1 MSVVFRIDSITNT
14 FHRMVHRSEELPEW
28 RVDQDFS
35 VDHLLSSEYHPEW
48 WDQRKNEVRSR
59 SLSSFQVIIHKCVLL
74 SNQKCRMMW
83 VKQVEYP
90 RLRASSNYLLDRS
103 NLNSWMRSSGT
114 SLRSD
119 DLPLYLVSIEMKHWL
134 LFAMNYSLDR
144 ISPHCHCWSL
154 RSLSIVRTSRLF
166 VTSNWWISTR
176 PWTLIRHSI
185 TTGSS
190 INCTPFCWWSTIA
203 SLKYHRR
210 WANASF
216 PSFDISFMI
225 WFLKSTRI
233 NYLVM
238 TWTIKTSTIKWMC
251 KAEEEYVD
259 D

>member
-1 MSVVFRIDSITNT
+1 MCVVLRIDSITDT
-14 FHRMVHRSEELPEW
+14 FHRMVHRPEKLPEW
-28 RVDQDFS
+28 SVSQDFS

-48 WDQRKNEVRSR
+48 WDHRMNKVRSR
-59 SLSSFQVIIHKCVLL
+59 SLSSFQVIIRKCVLL
-74 SNQKCRMMW
+74 FNQKYRMMW
-83 VKQVEYP
+83 VKQAEYP

-114 SLRSD
+114 SPSFD
-119 DLPLYLVSIEMKHWL
+119 DLCLCLDSIEMKHWS

-144 ISPHCHCWSL
+144 ISPHCLCWSF

-176 PWTLIRHSI
+176 PWTRIRHL
-185 TTGSS
+185 TKTGSS
-190 INCTPFCWWSTIA
+190 INCMPFCWWSTIA

-233 NYLVM
+233 TYLVM
-238 TWTIKTSTIKWMC
+238 TWTSKTSTIKWMY
-251 KAEEEYVD
+251 KAEDEYVND
-259 D
+259 